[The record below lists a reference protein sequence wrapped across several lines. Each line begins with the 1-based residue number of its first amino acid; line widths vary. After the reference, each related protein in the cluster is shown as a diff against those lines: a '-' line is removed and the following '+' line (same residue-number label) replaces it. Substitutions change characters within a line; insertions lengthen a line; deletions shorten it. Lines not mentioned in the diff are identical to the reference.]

1 MPEAWIVEAV
11 RTPIGKHGG
20 ALASV
25 RPDDLLAHAL
35 SALMDRSGVPK
46 EEVEDVY
53 AGCANQAGEDNRNVA
68 RMALLLAGFPV
79 EVAGCTVNRLCGSG
93 LEAVAQA
100 ARAIW
105 AGEGKVYIG
114 SGVESMSRAPY
125 AVPKPERGFPTG
137 NLVMYDTTLGWRF
150 VNPKMQAL
158 YGTESMGE
166 TAENLA
172 EMYKIPREEQDR
184 FALLS
189 HQKAVRAW
197 DEGRFQDEV
206 VPVPVK
212 RGKEEIL
219 VEQDEG
225 PRRDTSLEKLA
236 ALRPVFREGGTVT
249 AGNSSPLNDGA
260 AAVLLVSDDYAKA
273 HGLRPLARVRA
284 IAVAGVPPRIMGIGP
299 VPATRKALERAGLSL
314 SDLGL
319 IELNEAFA
327 AQSLAV
333 LREWGLDME
342 DPRLNPNGGAIW
354 GPHPHHPGPR
364 DEAAKGPVRPRH
376 HVHRRGPG
384 HRRGGGRNGLSLR
397 PLPSPGAEGG
407 SLAILCFYSRFHP
420 LVKYISTPGR
430 TCPRS
435 QRSRGSTKAG
445 LAYPPRLPLSARS
458 TRGLPEGGTWTPPRG
473 AGSESPS
480 PPGTSGPKSSTPT
493 RSARATRKGPEQRAL
508 KASPAN
514 WGPGR
519 RRRRKASGSGRWGK
533 ALPGR
538 TGRSASRPRT
548 SPALKGLPILPRRSG
563 EAEPRKGRTSRPPAT
578 AR

>member
-35 SALMDRSGVPK
+35 SALVDRSGVPK

-166 TAENLA
+166 TAENLS
-172 EMYKIPREEQDR
+172 EMYGIRREEQDR

-197 DEGRFQDEV
+197 EEGRFQDEV

-299 VPATRKALERAGLSL
+299 VPATRKALERAGLSF

-327 AQSLAV
+327 AQALAV
-333 LREWGLDME
+333 LREWSLSME
-342 DPRLNPNGGAIW
+342 DQRLNPNGGAIAL
-354 GPHPHHPGPR
+354 G
-364 DEAAKGPVRPRH
+364 
-376 HVHRRGPG
+376 
-384 HRRGGGRNGLSLR
+384 
-397 PLPSPGAEGG
+397 
-407 SLAILCFYSRFHP
+407 HP
-420 LVKYISTPGR
+420 LGASG
-430 TCPRS
+430 
-435 QRSRGSTKAG
+435 
-445 LAYPPRLPLSARS
+445 ARIL
-458 TRGLPEGGTWTPPRG
+458 TTLVHEM
-473 AGSESPS
+473 
-480 PPGTSGPKSSTPT
+480 
-493 RSARATRKGPEQRAL
+493 
-508 KASPAN
+508 
-514 WGPGR
+514 
-519 RRRRKASGSGRWGK
+519 RRRKVQF
-533 ALPGR
+533 
-538 TGRSASRPRT
+538 
-548 SPALKGLPILPRRSG
+548 GL
-563 EAEPRKGRTSRPPAT
+563 AT
-578 AR
+578 MCIGVGQGIAVVVEGMG

>member
-11 RTPIGKHGG
+11 RSPIGKHGG

-25 RPDDLLAHAL
+25 RPDDLLAHVL
-35 SALMDRSGVPK
+35 SALMERSGVPK

-105 AGEGKVYIG
+105 AGEGQVYVG
-114 SGVESMSRAPY
+114 GGVESMSRAPY

-137 NLVMYDTTLGWRF
+137 NLTLYDTTLGWRF
-150 VNPKMQAL
+150 VNPRIEAL

-172 EMYKIPREEQDR
+172 EMYGIPREEQDR

-197 DEGRFQDEV
+197 DEGRFLDEV
-206 VPVPVK
+206 VPVPVR
-212 RGKEEIL
+212 RGKEEAL
-219 VEQDEG
+219 VSVDEG

-249 AGNSSPLNDGA
+249 AGNASPLNDGA
-260 AAVLLVSDDYAKA
+260 AAVLLVSDAYARA
-273 HGLRPLARVRA
+273 HGLRPLARIRA

-299 VPATRKALERAGLSL
+299 VPATKKALERAGLSL
-314 SDLGL
+314 KDLGL

-333 LREWGLDME
+333 LREWGLPME
-342 DPRLNPNGGAIW
+342 DERLNPNGGAIAL
-354 GPHPHHPGPR
+354 GHPLGASGAR
-364 DEAAKGPVRPRH
+364 ILTTL
-376 HVHRRGPG
+376 VHEMRRRG
-384 HRRGGGRNGLSLR
+384 
-397 PLPSPGAEGG
+397 
-407 SLAILCFYSRFHP
+407 
-420 LVKYISTPGR
+420 V
-430 TCPRS
+430 
-435 QRSRGSTKAG
+435 QWG
-445 LAYPPRLPLSARS
+445 LATMCIGVGQGIAVVV
-458 TRGLPEGGTWTPPRG
+458 
-473 AGSESPS
+473 ES
-480 PPGTSGPKSSTPT
+480 
-493 RSARATRKGPEQRAL
+493 L
-508 KASPAN
+508 
-514 WGPGR
+514 
-519 RRRRKASGSGRWGK
+519 
-533 ALPGR
+533 
-538 TGRSASRPRT
+538 
-548 SPALKGLPILPRRSG
+548 
-563 EAEPRKGRTSRPPAT
+563 
-578 AR
+578 